1 MRAFPGGIFWGLV
14 VSALLCLPIAAMTL
28 GSYEVS
34 LSQIVQIL
42 WDAVQGRE
50 PEDAQAATVVLS
62 IRLPRVGAALLIGAA
77 LAAAGA
83 VFQGVF
89 RNPLVSPDIL
99 GVSSG
104 AAFGAVLAIFLSLPM
119 PAVQGMA
126 FVGGLGAVFLV
137 MLLASWVRRQEVTL
151 VLVLAGVIVGALA
164 GAITSLLKIL
174 ADPYDQLP
182 AITFWLLGS
191 LSAVMTQD
199 MLLLMPVLLVALI
212 PLLLLRWRIDIL
224 AMGDEEARALGV
236 DAGRLRVYL
245 IVCAT
250 LLTAAVVA
258 VAGVVGWLGLVVPH
272 MARLVVGPGFAR
284 LLPASLILG
293 ALFLLIVDS
302 VARSLS
308 VHEIPLGV
316 LMALLG
322 GPVFVWLLAHGR
334 RSWA

>member
-1 MRAFPGGIFWGLV
+1 
-14 VSALLCLPIAAMTL
+14 
-28 GSYEVS
+28 
-34 LSQIVQIL
+34 
-42 WDAVQGRE
+42 
-50 PEDAQAATVVLS
+50 
-62 IRLPRVGAALLIGAA
+62 
-77 LAAAGA
+77 
-83 VFQGVF
+83 
-89 RNPLVSPDIL
+89 
-99 GVSSG
+99 
-104 AAFGAVLAIFLSLPM
+104 
-119 PAVQGMA
+119 
-126 FVGGLGAVFLV
+126 
-137 MLLASWVRRQEVTL
+137 
-151 VLVLAGVIVGALA
+151 
-164 GAITSLLKIL
+164 
-174 ADPYDQLP
+174 
-182 AITFWLLGS
+182 
-191 LSAVMTQD
+191 
-199 MLLLMPVLLVALI
+199 MPVLLVALI

-293 ALFLLIVDS
+293 ALFVLIVDS

-322 GPVFVWLLAHGR
+322 GPFFVWLLAHGR